1 LPHCPTH
8 GGGTLKL
15 SENFQNFQNFQSL
28 ARKTFS
34 GNREKPTSL
43 QETFRNFTPVEI
55 YSSPAFF
62 VPNFA
67 SAIGKETMV
76 AALLDMLIQTSIYN
90 LQELSLRA

>member
-15 SENFQNFQNFQSL
+15 SENFQNFQNL

-67 SAIGKETMV
+67 SAIGKETVV
-76 AALLDMLIQTSIYN
+76 AALLDMLIQTLDIIN
-90 LQELSLRA
+90 RI